1 MAKIVI
7 VNTEIGYY
15 VLIVSVSLLF
25 FLLNKIKIKNIIL
38 FFKSVFANKIF
49 VKDKNPYKNNII
61 LEEQKIDDVVENRTQ
76 VDLPFNKKLDRNKTS
91 YYILPKVNI
100 LSKAQHG
107 EKKIL

>member
-1 MAKIVI
+1 MS
-7 VNTEIGYY
+7 T
-15 VLIVSVSLLF
+15 
-25 FLLNKIKIKNIIL
+25 KIKIKNIIS

-49 VKDKNPYKNNII
+49 VKDKNLYKNNII

-107 EKKIL
+107 EKKDIIDNKVNAEFLEKILLDFGFKEK